1 MHELSIVM
9 SIIDIASDEAAK
21 ARVSKF
27 SEIELEIG
35 MLSGIE
41 MNAFDFAWNE
51 AVKSTILD
59 GVERII
65 RRPTGTANCME
76 CDTHFELSTLYDQC
90 PVCHSP
96 FIHIMQGKE
105 LRVKSLT
112 TV

>member
-9 SIIDIASDEAAK
+9 SIIDIARDEAKK
-21 ARVSKF
+21 ANVLKF

-51 AVKSTILD
+51 AVKLTILD
-59 GVERII
+59 SAIRIVS
-65 RRPTGTANCME
+65 RPVGKAVCLE
-76 CDTHFELSTLYDQC
+76 CDANFDMLTLYDQC
-90 PVCHSP
+90 PVCQSP
-96 FIHIMQGKE
+96 FTDIKQGKE